1 MLPASTRSPPKR
13 LTPRNFG
20 FESRPL
26 RVEPP
31 AFLCAICLALDAGDL
46 DFGVV
51 LAMAHLLHVVLAA
64 LELDDAHLVPATVA
78 HDFGRDLAA
87 IDGRRADPNVV
98 AVGNHQNFI
107 ELDRGAVFG
116 VQLFD
121 SEDFPGRGLVLLA
134 AGLEYRVHDYGLQ
147 NNALRLKSGNVTDFR
162 LRGQYPNSNTAMC
175 GDAPGSS
182 CRFCLQK

>member
-51 LAMAHLLHVVLAA
+51 LAVAHLFHVVLAA
-64 LELDDAHLVPATVA
+64 LELDDAHLVAAPVA
-78 HDFGRDLAA
+78 DHFGGYLAA
-87 IDGRRADPNVV
+87 VDIRRADTNIV

-107 ELDRGAVFG
+107 E
-116 VQLFD
+116 
-121 SEDFPGRGLVLLA
+121 
-134 AGLEYRVHDYGLQ
+134 
-147 NNALRLKSGNVTDFR
+147 
-162 LRGQYPNSNTAMC
+162 
-175 GDAPGSS
+175 
-182 CRFCLQK
+182 